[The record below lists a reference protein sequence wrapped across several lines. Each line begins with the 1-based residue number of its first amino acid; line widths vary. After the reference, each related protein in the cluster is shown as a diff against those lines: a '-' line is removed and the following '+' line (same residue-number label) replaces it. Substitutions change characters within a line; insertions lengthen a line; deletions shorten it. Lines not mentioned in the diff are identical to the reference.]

1 MELSRRGFVLGS
13 LASPL
18 VASIPRWAWGID
30 VPLAFFD
37 DHQAAVVEAAT
48 ARLIPG
54 PTDDILEADHP
65 GAREANVVGY
75 IDALLSAFEVD
86 PPRIYAGGP
95 FSGRQGG
102 VSNHFERFVTLSA
115 LQERYWR
122 SAVTELQGTYVAG
135 IAALD
140 AAASGDFS
148 AADALTQDLRLAA
161 DATGFRDVLFDHAIE
176 GWLAA
181 PEYGGNEETTG
192 WVEVRFRGDVC
203 PIGYTP
209 AEVTGSDGLDPIDP
223 TGVVTTLLDQLGSI
237 LGA

>member
-1 MELSRRGFVLGS
+1 M
-13 LASPL
+13 
-18 VASIPRWAWGID
+18 
-30 VPLAFFD
+30 
-37 DHQAAVVEAAT
+37 
-48 ARLIPG
+48 G
-54 PTDDILEADHP
+54 P
-65 GAREANVVGY
+65 
-75 IDALLSAFEVD
+75 S
-86 PPRIYAGGP
+86 AGGTAVP
-95 FSGRQGG
+95 ATTSSASSR
-102 VSNHFERFVTLSA
+102 STA

-122 SAVTELQGTYVAG
+122 TAVTVLQDHYVAG

-140 AAASGDFS
+140 AAANGDFS
-148 AADALTQDLRLAA
+148 AADPLTQDLLLAA

-203 PIGYTP
+203 PTGYTP
-209 AEVTGSDGLDPIDP
+209 AEVSGSDGLDPIDP